1 MSDDHDNIYYGVFS
15 SENLTVSLPDSE
27 VPPII
32 RADDVT
38 CMWNGGEIARME
50 WLFLNETIIVPME
63 YTNMSWNNEKFTCMQ
78 MSTEPINVT
87 VKGKRNYFVFVHM
100 YEMGTH

>member
-1 MSDDHDNIYYGVFS
+1 MKIYGVFS

-32 RADDVT
+32 EAGDVT
-38 CMWNGGEIARME
+38 CTWYEGEISRME
-50 WLFLNETIIVPME
+50 WLFLNENIIVPME

-78 MSTEPINVT
+78 MSTDPINVT
-87 VKGKRNYFVFVHM
+87 VKGKKNYIVFAWIIHM
-100 YEMGTH
+100 HEMDIYY